1 MADCSDQSS
10 FQGVARMLIRVR
22 YQDNTYDMVKA
33 WRLEEYIATGKIS
46 AFHRGNEWVAV
57 SRDQVRH
64 SGDTSYGGPER
75 RRRENNLSRV
85 A

>member
-1 MADCSDQSS
+1 
-10 FQGVARMLIRVR
+10 MLIRVR

-64 SGDTSYGGPER
+64 SGDPSYGGPER